1 MELDINKDCGI
12 ALIWL
17 TQEESADPAVS
28 EHLKPVYA
36 KCRAQGLM
44 AAVMHSGKEDLYANT
59 RDLLVENR
67 RRQAEKEVRAEL
79 IDRGVI
85 WDRGFSNF
93 LRRPRAFDSGQ
104 QKR

>member
-67 RRQAEKEVRAEL
+67 RRQAEKEVRAERESSL
-79 IDRGVI
+79 CEYREAY
-85 WDRGFSNF
+85 
-93 LRRPRAFDSGQ
+93 RPPYI
-104 QKR
+104 

>member
-17 TQEESADPAVS
+17 TQEESADPA
-28 EHLKPVYA
+28 VYA

-67 RRQAEKEVRAEL
+67 RRQAEKEVRAERESSL
-79 IDRGVI
+79 
-85 WDRGFSNF
+85 
-93 LRRPRAFDSGQ
+93 
-104 QKR
+104 

>member
-1 MELDINKDCGI
+1 MEVDINKDRGI

-28 EHLKPVYA
+28 EYLKPIYA

-67 RRQAEKEVRAEL
+67 RRQAEKEVRAERESSL
-79 IDRGVI
+79 
-85 WDRGFSNF
+85 
-93 LRRPRAFDSGQ
+93 
-104 QKR
+104 

>member
-12 ALIWL
+12 AMIWL

-59 RDLLVENR
+59 RYLLVENR
-67 RRQAEKEVRAEL
+67 RRQAEKEVRAERESSL
-79 IDRGVI
+79 
-85 WDRGFSNF
+85 
-93 LRRPRAFDSGQ
+93 
-104 QKR
+104 

>member
-17 TQEESADPAVS
+17 TQEESADPAVG

-44 AAVMHSGKEDLYANT
+44 AAVMHSGKVDIFANT

-67 RRQAEKEVRAEL
+67 LRQAEKEVRAERESSL
-79 IDRGVI
+79 
-85 WDRGFSNF
+85 
-93 LRRPRAFDSGQ
+93 
-104 QKR
+104 

>member
-44 AAVMHSGKEDLYANT
+44 AAVMHSGKEDL
-59 RDLLVENR
+59 
-67 RRQAEKEVRAEL
+67 
-79 IDRGVI
+79 
-85 WDRGFSNF
+85 
-93 LRRPRAFDSGQ
+93 
-104 QKR
+104 